1 MDAEKG
7 TQLSEACD
15 RLVESAQVLMR
26 VLEQCADALTCLSCG
41 AEGQKDK
48 QLPCGH

>member
-7 TQLSEACD
+7 TQLSQACD
-15 RLVESAQVLMR
+15 RLVESAQGLVQAF
-26 VLEQCADALTCLSCG
+26 EQFADALTCLSCG
-41 AEGQKDK
+41 AEGQKDQ